1 MKKQWK
7 PVKDYEDY
15 YLISNYGEL
24 YIKKKK
30 RLVKE
35 CKDKQGYTKI
45 ILYKDGTRKYTQMH
59 RLVAQHFIPNP
70 DNKPLILHK
79 IPLSKGGT
87 NRADNLYWGTPREN
101 IIDKIKDGNFYS
113 YLHKRK
119 IKYKPVNQYDLQHNF
134 IKKWSSVHQIAD
146 ELNISRR
153 SIYRNLSGERQSYKG
168 YIFEYADKC

>member
-35 CKDKQGYTKI
+35 YKDKQGYTKI
-45 ILYKDGTRKYTQMH
+45 TLYKNGTRKCTQIH
-59 RLVAQHFIPNP
+59 RLVAQHFVPNP
-70 DNKPLILHK
+70 ENKPLILHK

-113 YLHKRK
+113 YIHKRN
-119 IKYKPVNQYDLQHNF
+119 IKYKPVNQYDLKHNL
-134 IKKWSSVHQIAD
+134 IKTWSSVHQIAD
-146 ELNISRR
+146 ELNINRR
-153 SIYRNLSGERQSYKG
+153 SIYRNLSGERQSYAG
-168 YIFEYADKC
+168 YIFEYVEY